1 MPTKSGRELTPA
13 KGSFAP
19 VFRSNSSNE
28 SADGAESSAPAD
40 RYRLPDGTTF
50 GIISSTTAPFCSSCD
65 RSRLTA
71 DGMWYLCLYAA
82 RGIDLRAPL
91 RRGASAADIAA
102 IIRTGWRQRSDRGAE
117 DRLALGNRRAFVPI
131 TSLKKDP
138 HLEMHTRGG

>member
-1 MPTKSGRELTPA
+1 
-13 KGSFAP
+13 
-19 VFRSNSSNE
+19 
-28 SADGAESSAPAD
+28 
-40 RYRLPDGTTF
+40 
-50 GIISSTTAPFCSSCD
+50 
-65 RSRLTA
+65 
-71 DGMWYLCLYAA
+71 MWYLCLYAA